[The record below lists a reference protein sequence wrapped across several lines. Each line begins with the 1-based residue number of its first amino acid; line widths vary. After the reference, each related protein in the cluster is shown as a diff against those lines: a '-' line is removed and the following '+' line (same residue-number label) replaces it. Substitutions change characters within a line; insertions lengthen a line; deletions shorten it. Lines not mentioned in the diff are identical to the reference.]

1 MDDFFF
7 HFLKILLWKLQMD
20 WSSKNENKVSGNETS
35 KVFMNDI
42 IMEKQAVEER
52 SKDNPD
58 LQFETNKIATNKE
71 NNENQPKEVESSNKG
86 LETS

>member
-1 MDDFFF
+1 MIFFPF
-7 HFLKILLWKLQMD
+7 PKNTLMKLQMD
-20 WSSKNENKVSGNETS
+20 RSSKNENKVSGNETS

-42 IMEKQAVEER
+42 TMEEQEVEKR
-52 SKDNPD
+52 SEDNHD

-71 NNENQPKEVESSNKG
+71 NNENQPKEVESLNKG